1 MALQSCHEMGNI
13 LWLPKAMGE
22 LYMTTLRFS
31 DSIII
36 YVLLL
41 ISRPHRLLV
50 SMHDDCFRDGL
61 IEQGLEIH

>member
-1 MALQSCHEMGNI
+1 
-13 LWLPKAMGE
+13 MGE